1 MANFLQTSS
10 RIACCPSKRRGC
22 PLTAHRLPLLL
33 TGQTAVTQILSMPLL
48 LAICYLAVEDQT
60 PVTPVV
66 GSKFSL
72 IKIGHPLQYTIIF
85 PMSDHVSQNV
95 IIWAL
100 LSTVT
105 SCIFL
110 DTPACHNWGVEVSP
124 QFWHCGDFETHY
136 ISTEPNLSKV
146 LIHTQAKGAWPFKG
160 SRLVLRKSSSTAETN
175 AMFAPRLIS
184 KVTCSQISEKYRI
197 QSNIRKV

>member
-1 MANFLQTSS
+1 
-10 RIACCPSKRRGC
+10 
-22 PLTAHRLPLLL
+22 
-33 TGQTAVTQILSMPLL
+33 
-48 LAICYLAVEDQT
+48 
-60 PVTPVV
+60 
-66 GSKFSL
+66 
-72 IKIGHPLQYTIIF
+72 
-85 PMSDHVSQNV
+85 MSDHVSQNV

-160 SRLVLRKSSSTAETN
+160 WRLVLRKSSSTAETN

-197 QSNIRKV
+197 QSNIRKVQNKMFRSFEAVWASIWFMVSRIRLLLALVMVR